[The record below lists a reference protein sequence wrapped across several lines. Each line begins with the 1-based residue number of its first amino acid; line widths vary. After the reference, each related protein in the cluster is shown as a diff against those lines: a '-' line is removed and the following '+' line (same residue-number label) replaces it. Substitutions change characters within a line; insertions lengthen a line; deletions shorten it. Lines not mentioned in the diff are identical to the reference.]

1 MADDNIN
8 SSIDS
13 VVRTIFIMD
22 DQQGKMLLKVF
33 WLDFY
38 AEKLGFTQM

>member
-8 SSIDS
+8 SSIDL

-22 DQQGKMLLKVF
+22 DQQGKMLLKAF
-33 WLDFY
+33 LTWFY